1 MKKKA
6 ATTSGR
12 ELQLAVFRIG
22 TKKFALDIMK
32 INEITRY
39 QVATPVPR
47 MPKFLEGVINLRGKV
62 IPIIDLRKRLEED
75 ASAVPDSARIII
87 ATVAG
92 KIVGIIVDEV
102 QEVIRVPW
110 ENITMP
116 PDIIKAIGAEFLLGV
131 CKWNEDLILLLNFEN
146 LLTTT
151 EKLKLDQVGNAN

>member
-1 MKKKA
+1 MKKNA

-22 TKKFALDIMK
+22 GKKFALDIMK
-32 INEITRY
+32 INEIARY

-47 MPKFLEGVINLRGKV
+47 MPDFLEGVINKRGKV

-75 ASAVPDSARIII
+75 ATSIPDSARIII
-87 ATVAG
+87 ATVTE

-116 PDIIKAIGAEFLLGV
+116 PDIIKSIGAEFLLGV
-131 CKWNEDLILLLNFEN
+131 CKWDDELILLLNFEN

-151 EKLKLDQVGNAN
+151 EKLKLGQVGHAD